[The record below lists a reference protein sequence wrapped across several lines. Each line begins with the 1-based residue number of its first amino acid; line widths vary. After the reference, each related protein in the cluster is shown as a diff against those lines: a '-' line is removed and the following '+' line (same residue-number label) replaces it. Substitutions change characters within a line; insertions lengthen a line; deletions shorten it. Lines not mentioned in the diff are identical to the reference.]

1 MPRTIVI
8 ESLAEFKHR
17 HGSNPMPLEFEKRE
31 PNSIRSGDAP
41 NQFILPDGATYNDA
55 DNPSMHEPPNDKL
68 GNLRARL
75 DYATS
80 LLNHINDQWVS
91 INELL
96 ENQARLHAGGGG
108 PLPGEEDIQAVIEC
122 RNARTRARTRYESLK
137 AEWEKCRPE
146 TVEEKQAKEK
156 AIRKRSAEAFL
167 QQLYAAAHRDP
178 VAEQAKVEEALEP
191 LKEALTKG
199 AEILNEG
206 ADRNIEKI
214 NRNRQAH
221 RQ

>member
-17 HGSNPMPLEFEKRE
+17 HGSNPMPLEFEKQE
-31 PNSIRSGDAP
+31 GNSLRSGDAP
-41 NQFILPDGATYNDA
+41 SQFILPDGATYNDA
-55 DNPSMHEPPNDKL
+55 DNPSMFEPPNDKL

-80 LLNHINDQWVS
+80 LLNHIDAQWVS
-91 INELL
+91 LNELL
-96 ENQARLHAGGGG
+96 ENQARLHAAGGG
-108 PLPGEEDIQAVIEC
+108 PLPGEEDLQAVVEC
-122 RNARTRARTRYESLK
+122 RNARTRARTRYEALK
-137 AEWEKCRPE
+137 AEWERVRPE
-146 TVEEKQAKEK
+146 TVEEKQAKDK
-156 AIRKRSAEAFL
+156 AIRKRAAQAFL
-167 QQLYAAAHRDP
+167 DKLYTAARRDP
-178 VAEQAKVEEALEP
+178 VAEKAKVDEALEP

-206 ADRNIEKI
+206 AARNIEKI